1 MLKKQ
6 EIIARKQKNA
16 TKPKNNVKKP
26 KNPDLHFG
34 EILFFSLKKLSYRG
48 LSWTRR
54 SKEDTRRIEINPENQ
69 ELGLKN
75 REQKKK
81 KNYSRKHTYL
91 RLNNKNCR
99 AI

>member
-6 EIIARKQKNA
+6 EINARKQKNV

-26 KNPDLHFG
+26 KNPDLHFA
-34 EILFFSLKKLSYRG
+34 EILFSSLKKLSYRG
-48 LSWTRR
+48 PSRIRR
-54 SKEDTRRIEINPENQ
+54 SKEDTRRIKINPENQ

-75 REQKKK
+75 REQKKTIAE
-81 KNYSRKHTYL
+81 NI
-91 RLNNKNCR
+91 